1 MEHIIKTKS
10 LSKIYTSGFWGR
22 NKTLALQDITLSIKQ
37 GELFGVLGPNGAG
50 KTTLLNIFSSQLIPD
65 SGEVWIL
72 DKNVTHK
79 FDNDVKN
86 KINMISG
93 NPNFPWSLTVEENLN
108 FYAMLYNLNRTER
121 KKIISEC
128 IDMFELNK
136 FARTRYDNLS
146 TGTKQKLALAKSLIN
161 SPEILLLDEPTIG
174 LDPDISQKI
183 RKMIKR
189 FQEERKISIVLT
201 THYMLEAE
209 ELCDRIAFIKDGMI
223 LALGTSA
230 ELRGITK
237 TNTLEETFI
246 ELTNQ

>member
-1 MEHIIKTKS
+1 MEYIIKTKS
-10 LSKIYTSGFWGR
+10 LSKTYTSGFWGR
-22 NKTLALQDITLSIKQ
+22 NKTLALQDITLSIQQ

-72 DKNVTHK
+72 DKNVTRK
-79 FDNDVKN
+79 FDNAVKN

-161 SPEILLLDEPTIG
+161 SPELLLLDEPTIG

-209 ELCDRIAFIKDGMI
+209 ELCDRIAFIKDGKI
-223 LALGTSA
+223 LALGTST
-230 ELRGITK
+230 ELREITK
-237 TNTLEETFI
+237 TNTLEEAFI
-246 ELTNQ
+246 ELTNK

>member
-1 MEHIIKTKS
+1 MEYIIKTKS
-10 LSKIYTSGFWGR
+10 LSKTYTSGFWGR
-22 NKTLALQDITLSIKQ
+22 NKTLALQDITLSIQQ

-72 DKNVTHK
+72 DKNVTRK
-79 FDNDVKN
+79 FDNAVKN

-161 SPEILLLDEPTIG
+161 SPELLLLDEPTIG
-174 LDPDISQKI
+174 LYPDISQKI

-209 ELCDRIAFIKDGMI
+209 ELCDRIAFIKDGKI
-223 LALGTSA
+223 LALGTST
-230 ELRGITK
+230 ELREITK
-237 TNTLEETFI
+237 TNTLEEAFI
-246 ELTNQ
+246 ELTNK

>member
-1 MEHIIKTKS
+1 
-10 LSKIYTSGFWGR
+10 LSKTYTSGFWGR
-22 NKTLALQDITLSIKQ
+22 NKTLALQDITLSIQQ

-72 DKNVTHK
+72 DKNVTRK
-79 FDNDVKN
+79 FDNAVKN

-161 SPEILLLDEPTIG
+161 SPELLLLDEPTIG

-209 ELCDRIAFIKDGMI
+209 ELCDRIAFIKDGKI
-223 LALGTSA
+223 LALGTST
-230 ELRGITK
+230 ELREITK
-237 TNTLEETFI
+237 TNTLEEAFI
-246 ELTNQ
+246 ELTNK